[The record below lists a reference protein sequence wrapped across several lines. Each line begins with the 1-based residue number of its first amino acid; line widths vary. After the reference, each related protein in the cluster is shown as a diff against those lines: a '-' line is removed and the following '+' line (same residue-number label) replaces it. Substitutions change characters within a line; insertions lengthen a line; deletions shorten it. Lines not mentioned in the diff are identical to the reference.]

1 MYRVGF
7 INTGKA
13 YTSLRHHNR
22 MSLVQLLDD
31 KGIGSLLLNCPQL
44 LASSQEPELTGH
56 PTKYG
61 HRRDTTK

>member
-7 INTGKA
+7 IDTEKA

-22 MSLVQLLDD
+22 MSMVQLLDE

-44 LASSQEPELTGH
+44 QQ
-56 PTKYG
+56 Y
-61 HRRDTTK
+61 